1 MSGKSSDPQY
11 GDPASGGVS
20 VLLGLGSNLGD
31 RRRNIETALQLL
43 AQAGTLEVVAV
54 SRLIE
59 TDPVGGPPQ
68 GVYLNGAAEIRTG
81 LPPQDLLEGLHSVEA
96 QLGRVRSA
104 LNGPREIDLDI
115 LLYGGEVVR
124 QSSLEIPHPRMLER
138 GFVLEPLAEIAPER
152 LHPLSKK
159 TISEHWRALG
169 AAGETGTRRSSA
181 S

>member
-1 MSGKSSDPQY
+1 
-11 GDPASGGVS
+11 
-20 VLLGLGSNLGD
+20 VLLGVGSNLGD
-31 RRRNIETALQLL
+31 RRRNIERALELL
-43 AQAGTLEVVAV
+43 SDAGTLEVVCV

-68 GVYLNGAAEIRTG
+68 QGLYLNGAAEIRTR
-81 LPPQDLLEGLHSVEA
+81 LQPRALLEGLHRVEA
-96 QLGRVRSA
+96 QLGRLRAVV
-104 LNGPREIDLDI
+104 NGPREIDLDI

-124 QSSLEIPHPRMLER
+124 ESHLEIPHPRMLER

-159 TISEHWRALG
+159 TMSEHWRAFR
-169 AAGETGTRRSSA
+169 AGGQGGSPRRSA